1 VSLNLVL
8 ERTRLNYARGPI
20 VPKSRPA
27 ADTYEE
33 DQHYAAVVTEPVF
46 EFSEVFDADYLY
58 FYGPHLEADSDA
70 QAETIWRLL
79 DLEPGMQVLDLACG
93 HGRIANRLAER
104 GTRVTGLD
112 ATPLFL
118 EQARR
123 DAAERGVEVDY
134 VSGDMRS
141 LPWPNSRFERV
152 ISWFTSFGYF
162 SDDDN
167 QTVLAE
173 AHRVLRPAGRLLIEN
188 NNLAELLPRWLPAVV
203 VERDENFMIDRSTF
217 EPTTGR
223 AVTER
228 ICSRDGQVRRFRFE
242 VRMFIG
248 VELKT
253 WLLAAGFDSVDQ
265 MDHEGATLA
274 ARSGRMVSI
283 AHKASVAHD
292 SSAMG

>member
-1 VSLNLVL
+1 
-8 ERTRLNYARGPI
+8 
-20 VPKSRPA
+20 
-27 ADTYEE
+27 
-33 DQHYAAVVTEPVF
+33 VTEPVF
-46 EFSEVFDADYLY
+46 EFSEVFDAGYLY
-58 FYGPHLEADSDA
+58 FYSPHLEAVSDA

-104 GTRVTGLD
+104 GARVTGLD

-118 EQARR
+118 EHARR
-123 DAAERGVEVDY
+123 DAAKRGVEVDY
-134 VSGDMRS
+134 VFGDMRS
-141 LPWPNSRFERV
+141 VPWPNSRFERV

-228 ICSRDGQVRRFRFE
+228 TCARDGQVRRFRFE

-283 AHKASVAHD
+283 ARKASVAD
-292 SSAMG
+292 ESSAMG